1 MSMITVQVRLYATL
15 RRLRPDLGLGEA
27 LPVEL
32 EEGAT
37 VGRLFQEMALPENE
51 VKIVFVNNLVRERD
65 HVLADGDELGIFPPV
80 GGG

>member
-1 MSMITVQVRLYATL
+1 LITVHVRLYATL
-15 RRLRPDLGLGEA
+15 RRLRPDLELGEA
-27 LPVEL
+27 LPVAL

-37 VGRLFQEMALPENE
+37 VGRLFQEMALPEDE

-65 HVLADGDELGIFPPV
+65 HVLQDSDQVGIFPPV

>member
-1 MSMITVQVRLYATL
+1 MITVYARLYATL
-15 RRLRPDLGLGEA
+15 RRLRPELGLGEA

-37 VGRLFQEMALPENE
+37 VDRLVQELELPEDQ
-51 VKIVFVNNLVRERD
+51 VKVIFVNNLVRQGD
-65 HVLADGDELGIFPPV
+65 YVLSDGDQLGIFPPV